1 MSTVPELQE
10 IKKRREKLGFNQ
22 KEFAKLCDIPPSLLN
37 MIEKGN
43 ASPSY
48 QNLVNIFN
56 TLEQETEKRIDK
68 LITAGKICIK
78 NPTVV
83 KKHDLVEDV
92 IKKMKS
98 RDFSQIPVVDST
110 GCLGLVT
117 EHSILKFLKENGNE
131 ALSNARAKDVMEIAP
146 PIIDWNQKITPRILD
161 LLNDAKCILVSNQ
174 GQIRGIIAKIDVI
187 GSLKSR

>member
-1 MSTVPELQE
+1 MSTVPELKE
-10 IKKRREKLGFNQ
+10 IKKRREELGFNQ

-48 QNLVNIFN
+48 ENLVNIFN
-56 TLEQETEKRIDK
+56 ILEEQTEIRIDK

-78 NPTVV
+78 NLTVV

-92 IKKMKS
+92 IKEMKS
-98 RDFSQIPVVDST
+98 KNFSQIPVLDST
-110 GCLGLVT
+110 GCVGLVT
-117 EHSILKFLKENGNE
+117 EHSILKFLKENGNK
-131 ALSNARAKDVMEIAP
+131 ALSNVRVKDVIEIAP

-161 LLNDAKCILVSNQ
+161 LLNDAKCILVSDE
-174 GQIRGIIAKIDVI
+174 GQISGIITKIDAI
-187 GSLKSR
+187 RSLKSK

>member
-78 NPTVV
+78 NPITV
-83 KKHDLVEDV
+83 KKHDQVEDV

-110 GCLGLVT
+110 GCVGLVT

-161 LLNDAKCILVSNQ
+161 LLNDAKCILVSNK
-174 GQIRGIIAKIDVI
+174 GQIHGIIAKIDVI

>member
-110 GCLGLVT
+110 GCVGLVT

-174 GQIRGIIAKIDVI
+174 GQIHGIIAKIDVI

>member
-56 TLEQETEKRIDK
+56 ILEQETEKRIDK

-110 GCLGLVT
+110 GCVGLVT

>member
-110 GCLGLVT
+110 GCVGLVT

>member
-110 GCLGLVT
+110 GCVGLVT

-161 LLNDAKCILVSNQ
+161 LLYDAKCILVSNQ

>member
-1 MSTVPELQE
+1 MPTVPDLEE
-10 IKKRREKLGFNQ
+10 IKKRREELGFNQ

-48 QNLVNIFN
+48 ENLVNIFN
-56 TLEQETEKRIDK
+56 ILEEQTEIRIDK

-83 KKHDLVEDV
+83 KKHDLAEDV

-110 GCLGLVT
+110 GCVGLVT
-117 EHSILKFLKENGNE
+117 EHSILKFLKENGNK
-131 ALSNARAKDVMEIAP
+131 ALSDARVKDVMEISP

-161 LLNDAKCILVSNQ
+161 LLNDAKCILVSEK
-174 GQIRGIIAKIDVI
+174 GQIHGIITKIDAI
-187 GSLKSR
+187 RNLK

>member
-110 GCLGLVT
+110 GCVGLVT

-161 LLNDAKCILVSNQ
+161 LLYDAKCILVSNQ
-174 GQIRGIIAKIDVI
+174 GQIHGIIAKIDVI

>member
-56 TLEQETEKRIDK
+56 ILEQETEKRIDK

-78 NPTVV
+78 NPTTV

-110 GCLGLVT
+110 GCVGLVT

-131 ALSNARAKDVMEIAP
+131 ALSNARAKEVMEIAP

>member
-1 MSTVPELQE
+1 MSTVPELNE
-10 IKKRREKLGFNQ
+10 IKQRREKLGFNQ

-110 GCLGLVT
+110 GCVGLVT